1 VRLTSPSLELVEK
14 AAEALGVSRDYYL
27 EKVLARAGE
36 QLDEHGRPLW
46 WTDPV
51 PTDQQELPLKTA

>member
-1 VRLTSPSLELVEK
+1 LQLAEK

-27 EKVLARAGE
+27 ERVLAREGE
-36 QLDEHGRPLW
+36 HLDEHGRPRW

-51 PTDQQELPLKTA
+51 PTDQQELPLSQSA